1 MSETELRRIFANI
14 LEYIRSVHGMDVD
27 VDLVIDYTG
36 DYPKARDYAK
46 TTGDTIYV
54 SPKILDA
61 DLPRVEGLLY
71 HELGHVLLMQQGD
84 YDHSEIYADYIAEL
98 CFSTPIYYDIEGVQT
113 IAGGARPRPEHLPK

>member
-1 MSETELRRIFANI
+1 MGLA
-14 LEYIRSVHGMDVD
+14 
-27 VDLVIDYTG
+27 LVIDYTG

-71 HELGHVLLMQQGD
+71 HELGHVLLMQHGD
-84 YDHSEIYADYIAEL
+84 YDHSENYADYIAEL
-98 CFSTPIYYDIEGVQT
+98 CFSTPIYYDTEGVQT
-113 IAGGARPRPEHLPK
+113 IAGGARPRPDYLPK